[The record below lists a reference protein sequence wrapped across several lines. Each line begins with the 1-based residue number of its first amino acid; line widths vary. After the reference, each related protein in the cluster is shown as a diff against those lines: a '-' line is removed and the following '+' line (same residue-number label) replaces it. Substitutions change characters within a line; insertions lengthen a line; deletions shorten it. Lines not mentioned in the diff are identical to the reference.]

1 MKRFLTQYALL
12 PLVATLMAC
21 GGDKK
26 SGEEAEGQEK
36 VVASQETPMT
46 QVTVGSKTYTVAD
59 IDDNAAEYKT
69 NVNKKN
75 CFFIISKK
83 EYRIY
88 VYEVVNGD
96 TVLAAHYP
104 VCYAKNPENKQ
115 GKGDFRTP
123 ESTMQ
128 EPFTISEIKDAT
140 TWCHDFGDGRG
151 EIKAYGAWFMR
162 LKTPPHTGIGIH
174 GSTNNVESVPGRDS
188 EGCIRLRDADLNRL
202 HDVYA
207 QEGTKVIIKGIK
219 EGKLPFEQKAEK
231 ALGNDY
237 KAPKPGNP
245 FAKGGAAKS
254 NAKQSAAPAA
264 TNDNELADPMEKT
277 NSSSKE
283 PEVG

>member
-1 MKRFLTQYALL
+1 MRRIFAKYALM
-12 PLVATLMAC
+12 PLAAALVAC
-21 GGDKK
+21 GGGNK
-26 SGEEAEGQEK
+26 SAEEAEGEGK
-36 VVASQETPMT
+36 VSVSQDIPMV
-46 QVTVGSKTYTVAD
+46 QVTVGSKTYNVAD
-59 IDDNAAEYKT
+59 IDDKAAEYKT
-69 NVNKKN
+69 SVNKKN

-88 VYEVVNGD
+88 VYEVTNGD
-96 TVLAAHYP
+96 TILAAHYP

-115 GKGDFRTP
+115 GKGDYRTP
-123 ESTMQ
+123 ESSMQ

-140 TWCHDFGDGRG
+140 TWCHDFKDGRG

-202 HDVYA
+202 HDLYA
-207 QEGTKVIIKGIK
+207 QEGTKVIVKGIK

-231 ALGNDY
+231 ALGAKY
-237 KAPKPGNP
+237 QGAKAGNP
-245 FAKGGAAKS
+245 VAKGGAAK
-254 NAKQSAAPAA
+254 AATATPAPAPE
-264 TNDNELADPMEKT
+264 DDSELADPMEKK
-277 NSSSKE
+277 SSTEKE